1 MEDINAHL
9 DIGDEYELTENELYQ
24 IEQILAYRSMREE
37 ENTDVEVE

>member
-24 IEQILAYRSMREE
+24 IEQILTQQTLEDEE
-37 ENTDVEVE
+37 CTFILS